1 MAIRRPLVWVNGRKV
16 EIATGDTIDPA
27 VLPAS
32 GSGSD
37 TFAYFVAG

>member
-1 MAIRRPLVWVNGRKV
+1 MALLRPLVWVNGRKV
-16 EIATGDTIDPA
+16 EIPLGDTIDPA

-32 GSGSD
+32 GSGSN